1 MITEKSEQQPV
12 ENNQKVRQIYS
23 QQGDRVKQILQK
35 KKQNRVG
42 GFSQDYEA
50 FKKVEIFEDEP
61 KLGREEVDLA
71 SELFLGTQGQGCEF
85 STLEFG
91 LKGRLLYN
99 KTDIR
104 AKMNKMSIGRSS
116 LLKQ

>member
-1 MITEKSEQQPV
+1 M
-12 ENNQKVRQIYS
+12 
-23 QQGDRVKQILQK
+23 
-35 KKQNRVG
+35 
-42 GFSQDYEA
+42 
-50 FKKVEIFEDEP
+50 FKKVEFQDSEQVKSAMIESEQDI
-61 KLGREEVDLA
+61 KSDLFQA
-71 SELFLGTQGQGCEF
+71 TLSRGCEF

-104 AKMNKMSIGRSS
+104 AKINKMSIGRST